1 MKNYNLTCISQV
13 CRAETIYSQIL
24 SLGFMSVKNDTG
36 FCTQAL
42 ILQ

>member
-24 SLGFMSVKNDTG
+24 SLGFMSVKDDPG